1 MPSSD
6 SPTATSQRARLR
18 AFLESRWV
26 GHSITALIIANAI
39 ILGLET
45 AKETVGEYAAA
56 LHMVD
61 QIILGLFV
69 IELLTKVYAYGWAFF
84 RSPWNIFDTAVV
96 GIALTPNVEVLSALR
111 ALRIL
116 RVLRLLSVV
125 PRMRM
130 VVEALLQSLPG
141 LGSIAGLLVL
151 LYYVFAV
158 IATKL
163 FGEDFPEWFGTIGA
177 SMYSLFQIM
186 TLESW
191 SMGIVRPVMEV
202 YPNAWLF
209 FVPFILIATF
219 TMLNLF
225 IAIIVNSMQS
235 LADDVAIERSE
246 AAAAEV
252 KDYTHQDHMEL
263 MAEIKKLREDVKRL
277 ENAHEGRATG
287 SG

>member
-6 SPTATSQRARLR
+6 SPLPSSSRAKLR
-18 AFLESRWV
+18 AFIESRWV
-26 GHSITALIIANAI
+26 THSITALIVANAI

-45 AKETVGEYAAA
+45 AKETVGEHAAT
-56 LHMVD
+56 LHVID
-61 QIILGLFV
+61 QMILGLFV
-69 IELLTKVYAYGWAFF
+69 LELLTKFYAYGLAFF
-84 RSPWNIFDTAVV
+84 RNPWNLFDTFVV

-125 PRMRM
+125 PRMRL

-163 FGEDFPEWFGTIGA
+163 FGADFPEWFGTIGE

-235 LADDVAIERSE
+235 LADDVALERSE

-252 KDYTHQDHMEL
+252 KQYTHQDHMEL
-263 MAEIKKLREDVKRL
+263 LEEIRSLREEV
-277 ENAHEGRATG
+277 RALKSTAQQA
-287 SG
+287 SD